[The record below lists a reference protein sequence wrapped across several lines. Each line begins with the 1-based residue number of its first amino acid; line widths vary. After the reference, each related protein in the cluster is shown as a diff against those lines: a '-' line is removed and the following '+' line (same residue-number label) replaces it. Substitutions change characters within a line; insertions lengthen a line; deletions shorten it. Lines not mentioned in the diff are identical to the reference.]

1 MSKIITIIPA
11 LNEEKTIGSVVEEA
25 RKHSSEVLVIN
36 DGSNDNTARIAQEK
50 GAIVYSHII
59 NRGVGGALK
68 TGFRAALL
76 NQADIIVMLDA
87 DGQHDP
93 SIIPALIQPLLEGS
107 ADAVLG
113 SRLLNPGKM
122 PFLRRFYNKTANF
135 ITFILFGVKT
145 TDSQSG
151 LRAFSQQALGILEL
165 KANGPE
171 ICSEIIKEIGRKK
184 LRLKEIPIE
193 AIYTEY
199 SMSKGQNMYLGIKT
213 FIKLILTRLEV

>member
-1 MSKIITIIPA
+1 MAA
-11 LNEEKTIGSVVEEA
+11 LL
-25 RKHSSEVLVIN
+25 RKLESTHQEVLVIN

>member
-1 MSKIITIIPA
+1 MNKVIVIIPA
-11 LNEEKTIGSVVEEA
+11 LNEEKTIGSVVKEA
-25 RKHSSEVLVIN
+25 KKHSSEVLVIN
-36 DGSNDNTARIAQEK
+36 DGSIDNTAQIAQEQ

-68 TGFRAALL
+68 TGFEAALL

-93 SIIPALIQPLLEGS
+93 SIIPNLIQPLLENS

-113 SRLLNPGKM
+113 SRLLNPGQM
-122 PFLRRFYNKTANF
+122 PFLRRLYNQTANLV
-135 ITFILFGVKT
+135 TFVLFGVKT

-151 LRAFSQQALGILEL
+151 LRAFNRKTLELLEL

-213 FIKLILTRLEV
+213 FIKLIFLRAFR